1 MNKNSTSS
9 DYLKSIVKAA
19 LAAGNYGSPKE
30 STLRFL
36 RNLAS
41 GLNTVEA

>member
-19 LAAGNYGSPKE
+19 LAAENYGSPKDN
-30 STLRFL
+30 TLRFL
-36 RNLAS
+36 RNFAS